1 MSMTSPPKLLL
12 RHPVGDQVRWT
23 EVPPTGLR
31 IGRREGC
38 GIVIPHDEVSREHA
52 ELCFEQGRWILR
64 DLHSANG
71 TWIAGARIAEH
82 ALQDGDRI
90 QIDDCE
96 LLCWIDAP
104 SAARA
109 LSDSMVCAGPGLDV
123 ASFEKLVAQVLPERE
138 RTPLGEARTLL
149 RLFHRATETLL
160 GHDELDAALQSL
172 LALVFEHLP
181 AERATVLLVDP
192 SSGRLVPRWEHV
204 LPGVAAS
211 GQAVSR
217 HIAEE
222 ALRSKQ
228 AVLVGDAAADE
239 RFSLAESIRAQHIAS
254 AMCAPLCHGGRVGGL
269 LYVDRS
275 TSGAAFGA
283 TELGVLS
290 ILSTIGA
297 AALERAQIR
306 ASLEHERR
314 VRERL
319 GRYHAPSVV
328 ARIASAAER
337 AGGVMQSEER
347 ELTVLFA
354 DLAGFTRFAEQLPAR
369 EVTQVLNRILEQLTQ
384 AVFAAGG
391 TLDKF
396 LGDAVMAFFGAP
408 LAQPDHA
415 SRAVRA
421 ALDMQERLRVLNE
434 TEPPERRLS
443 LHVGINTGTA
453 IVGDIGAEQRLDYTV
468 IGDTVNIASRLQSTV
483 AHADEIAIGAAT
495 WALVRDEF
503 EATALP
509 PVVLRGRSGT
519 LEPYLVRGRRHA

>member
-1 MSMTSPPKLLL
+1 MISPPKLLL
-12 RHPVGDQVRWT
+12 RHPVGEQVRWT

-52 ELCFEQGRWILR
+52 ELRFEHGRWLLR

-71 TWIAGARIAEH
+71 TWIAGERIAER
-82 ALQDGDRI
+82 ALEDGDRI

-104 SAARA
+104 SVARA
-109 LSDSMVCAGPGLDV
+109 PSDSMVSAGPKLDV
-123 ASFEKLVAQVLPERE
+123 ASFERLVAQVLPERE

-149 RLFHRATETLL
+149 QLFHRATEALL
-160 GHDELDAALQSL
+160 EHDELDDALQNL

-192 SSGRLVPRWEHV
+192 ATGRLVPRWEHV

-254 AMCAPLCHGGRVGGL
+254 AMCAPLCHRGRVGGL

-275 TSGAAFGA
+275 SGGAAFGA

-297 AALERAQIR
+297 AVLERAQIR
-306 ASLEHERR
+306 ASLERERR

-319 GRYHAPSVV
+319 GRYHAPAVIE
-328 ARIASAAER
+328 RIASAAEH
-337 AGGVMQSEER
+337 AGGALQSEER

-354 DLAGFTRFAEQLPAR
+354 DLAGFTRFAEQHPAR
-369 EVTQVLNRILEQLTQ
+369 EVTRVLNRILEQLTQ

-408 LAQPDHA
+408 LEQPDHA

-421 ALDMQERLRVLNE
+421 ALDMQERLRVLNA
-434 TEPPERRLS
+434 TEPPERRLE

-453 IVGDIGAEQRLDYTV
+453 IVGDIGAEQRVDYTA
-468 IGDTVNIASRLQSTV
+468 IGDAVNVASRLQSMV
-483 AHADEIAIGAAT
+483 ARAGQIVIGEAT
-495 WALVRDEF
+495 WRAVCGEIDAAAL
-503 EATALP
+503 AP
-509 PVVLRGRSGT
+509 IVLRGRSAA
-519 LEPYLVRGRRHA
+519 LQPYLVRGARDS